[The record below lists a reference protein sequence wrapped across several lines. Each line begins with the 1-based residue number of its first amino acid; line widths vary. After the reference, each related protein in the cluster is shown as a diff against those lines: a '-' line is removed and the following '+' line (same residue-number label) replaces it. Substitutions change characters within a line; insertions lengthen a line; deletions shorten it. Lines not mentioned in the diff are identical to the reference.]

1 VRLCYWISESLTKLI
16 YELCESSEIIGKGLA
31 WAFTTWA
38 LSALYY
44 CRVSLSLCRALS
56 LSATAKNVTCTS
68 VPGRGGAWVGQEICG
83 KLWSWGGGEMIEG
96 LTPGQTQTLTRIN
109 VGASALSFAGSF
121 FIALCYVFFKDLRSF
136 PFKLVFYL
144 SLSVSVFGFTLS
156 LFPLPPSLPP
166 LPHRSGNI
174 WKLWIDLEVFVGV
187 VYLISFAGRSSE
199 LLLCI
204 GFAIRVFRS

>member
-1 VRLCYWISESLTKLI
+1 
-16 YELCESSEIIGKGLA
+16 
-31 WAFTTWA
+31 
-38 LSALYY
+38 
-44 CRVSLSLCRALS
+44 
-56 LSATAKNVTCTS
+56 
-68 VPGRGGAWVGQEICG
+68 
-83 KLWSWGGGEMIEG
+83 MIEG
-96 LTPGQTQTLTRIN
+96 LTPGQTQALTRIN

-144 SLSVSVFGFTLS
+144 SLSVSVFGFALS
-156 LFPLPPSLPP
+156 LYPLPP

-187 VYLISFAGRSSE
+187 VYLISFAGRSWE
-199 LLLCI
+199 LLLFI

>member
-1 VRLCYWISESLTKLI
+1 
-16 YELCESSEIIGKGLA
+16 
-31 WAFTTWA
+31 
-38 LSALYY
+38 
-44 CRVSLSLCRALS
+44 
-56 LSATAKNVTCTS
+56 
-68 VPGRGGAWVGQEICG
+68 
-83 KLWSWGGGEMIEG
+83 MIEG
-96 LTPGQTQTLTRIN
+96 LTPGQTQALTRIN

-187 VYLISFAGRSSE
+187 VYLISFAGRSWE
-199 LLLCI
+199 LLYALVSRL
-204 GFAIRVFRS
+204 GFSAPELEIVALRKRAWGIRVRHRRG